1 MLSEKQRSFLKSFWE
16 SRLQESTEYLEAH
29 PDNERARK
37 DNFRALHALEILGVK
52 L

>member
-1 MLSEKQRSFLKSFWE
+1 MIDQKQVEFLKEFWAV
-16 SRLQESTEYLEAH
+16 RLRESTECLQKH
-29 PDNERARK
+29 PDNERACK

>member
-1 MLSEKQRSFLKSFWE
+1 MISQRQKEFLQEFWAI
-16 SRLQESTEYLEAH
+16 RLRESTEYLQEH

-37 DNFRALHALEILGVK
+37 DNFRALHALEILGIR

>member
-1 MLSEKQRSFLKSFWE
+1 MIDQKQVEFLKEFWAI
-16 SRLQESTEYLEAH
+16 RLRKSTEYLQEH
-29 PDNERARK
+29 DDSERARK

>member
-1 MLSEKQRSFLKSFWE
+1 MIDQRQKDFLKEFWAI
-16 SRLQESTEYLEAH
+16 RLRESTEYLQKR

-37 DNFRALHALEILGVK
+37 DNFRALHALEILGVR

>member
-1 MLSEKQRSFLKSFWE
+1 MISDKQKTFLREFWAV
-16 SRLQESTEYLEAH
+16 RLRESTEYLEKR